1 MRAVEERKKD
11 SRKNAAEKTDEHHV
25 ASKDDSEENLAPLCK
40 DRNYLQI

>member
-11 SRKNAAEKTDEHHV
+11 SRKNAADKKIEYHV
-25 ASKDDSEENLAPLCK
+25 AGKDDSEENPAPLCK